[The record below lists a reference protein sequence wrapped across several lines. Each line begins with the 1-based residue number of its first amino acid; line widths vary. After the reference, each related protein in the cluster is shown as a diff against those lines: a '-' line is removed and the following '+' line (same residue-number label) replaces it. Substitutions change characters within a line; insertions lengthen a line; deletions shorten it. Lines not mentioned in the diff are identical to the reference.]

1 MESPLPAMADL
12 PSQFS
17 DAPDLMNDPTTD
29 GQEKSPEDPDTCRI
43 CRGEG
48 SSDEPL
54 FYPCKCSGS
63 IKFVHQDCLME
74 WLSHSQKKYCELCKT
89 PFRFTKLYSPLMPK
103 KLPTSVFI
111 RKAIFHLISHLLVW
125 FRGLLVGGVWIL
137 CLPWSMRYA
146 WRIIFW
152 VADAGWARNSFNDE
166 LLLDIAKEASLTLDS
181 SAVST
186 PAGSQTSSLIP
197 SYLNI
202 QSQTLNFTRGQPWLF
217 KWTKNIA
224 HGIAALFQQTGLLPA
239 ENYNATVDPLVLRM
253 AKQEQSSI
261 LSDVVFLKTL
271 TPWPKFNR
279 TLMDVLEGQIITLSV
294 VVAFILI
301 FLIREWVVQ
310 QQPVV
315 DMGAVD
321 ADNAL
326 AQAGGGAHN
335 QAQADDGDAG
345 EIRNVD
351 FPGEGVQARRNNIV
365 DPFEDLED
373 NRPNASFSAAN
384 LAGPG
389 PSRETETNI
398 EDLKQQVEYAEKIIN
413 SLPEDVQAALRQGS
427 VQEAVAKL
435 PPEDAARMEEEVKKW
450 SRDGGFPGFSSG
462 QIDGAESSDHESD
475 SESHAHDSTVPSSA
489 RPSMPLRGRSF
500 LAADIER
507 DLEERSLEEKGDDI
521 QADVDSD
528 VVQDEQ
534 RSQDSAGSWQH
545 VSQLQEP
552 SKLRDTSAEPV
563 LDHTTPPSWSF
574 NRISTKGKERAR
586 TPSPQPAND
595 EHLGVPSRTQPSP
608 SVALD
613 HGESVDDGDRDDA
626 SWMSTVDSTES
637 YTKDD
642 LGMGDNPFAL
652 EDNQDFGLET
662 PLGVGGTDSVSSQRE
677 ASLATGQQPGPQPTL
692 VDNICNWFWGDIPR
706 APVPVAADGE
716 LVVDEDDE
724 HIVEDIEDEAP
735 FVPFAQALPR
745 PAVNQP
751 AANGAL
757 NPEMA
762 GAAAQAG
769 FDLNDPDAIEDAE
782 DLEGIL
788 ELIGMQGPIIG
799 LFQNALFSAVLI
811 FISVLA
817 AVWVPYVYGKLV
829 LLTTAMPELI
839 YKVPLRMVILIA
851 DLAIDLFLILVGY
864 TAYLIG
870 QLYRICLSAFYV
882 DVTERYGYKSVILP
896 ALNLA
901 QGAVQRL
908 LGGASSTADLESK
921 DFLYLSM
928 GCHAALDAMRETITA
943 STSAV
948 FNGVAIIVHA
958 VSSITPK
965 TLPGLLYSQLPHA
978 IWACAVYAYDDIM
991 STIRSLWTL
1000 GTVSI
1005 PLGTAIL
1012 LPDNPMLAYWTATD
1026 RAYAVI
1032 AGYAAVALAGALY
1045 LKVAPITT
1053 STKSTRIES
1062 QIIELFQQAGGVL
1075 KVILIISI
1083 EMIAFP
1089 LFCGFLLDFAL
1100 MPLFESAT
1108 FSSRFTFTIMSP
1120 WTSGFVHWFVGTC
1133 YMFHFALFVSM
1144 CRRIMRGGVLY
1155 FIRDPDD
1162 PTFHPV
1168 RDVLERSVITQ
1179 LRKIAF
1185 SAIVYGALIVVCLG
1199 GVVWSLWAVS
1209 DSVLPIHWTSS
1220 ESSFEFPLDILFYN
1234 FLTPVIVRFARPSD
1248 GLHAMYTWWFRRCAR
1263 ALRLSDFLFR
1273 ESYPDEEGHQ
1283 VHRTWKAWFT
1293 RKKGEVENDFDGED
1307 HEVDDDKDEVDDV
1320 EIDDG
1325 EVDDGEDHQVDD
1337 GEDHEVEDEKDE
1349 ERKNTKKVEETEV
1362 YFQKD
1367 GRHVRAPASDQV
1379 RIPKGSPVFVEVD
1392 EENNRI
1398 DGKPDDEG
1406 IHSRTSDMITIVYI
1420 PPWFRVR
1427 IGLFVVA
1434 VWLFAAATGISVT
1447 IVPLLFG
1454 RKLLST
1460 AIPNADNVND
1470 IYAFSLGIYILG
1482 GLLYTTLH
1490 YRAILTFLHSTF
1502 WPSSASRTQAFAT
1515 FASYTKRTFSVVY
1528 VYSSLA
1534 VALPLVFAILL
1545 ELYVLMPIHVTF
1557 GPEESHVI
1565 HLIQDWTLGILYVR
1579 IGTRILMWDRES
1591 RASRTVRAVVADG
1604 YLNPNARLV
1613 TRAFIL
1619 PTLLAFV
1626 LLLGAP
1632 FAGALVANATYF
1644 RASTAQEKVKIMRLA
1659 YPVALGVATSL
1670 WSVLIVGKATERW
1683 RLRIRD
1689 EVYLIGE
1696 RLHNFGEKRPGSAA
1710 GKAAGKGKARAEA

>member
-1 MESPLPAMADL
+1 
-12 PSQFS
+12 
-17 DAPDLMNDPTTD
+17 
-29 GQEKSPEDPDTCRI
+29 
-43 CRGEG
+43 
-48 SSDEPL
+48 
-54 FYPCKCSGS
+54 
-63 IKFVHQDCLME
+63 ME

-111 RKAIFHLISHLLVW
+111 RKAILHLISHLLVW

-152 VADAGWARNSFNDE
+152 VADAGWARNNFTEE
-166 LLLDIAKEASLTLDS
+166 LSLDMAKGASLTADS

-186 PAGSQTSSLIP
+186 PAGSQIPSSIP
-197 SYLNI
+197 SYLSI
-202 QSQTLNFTRGQPWLF
+202 QSQTLNFTRGEPYLF
-217 KWTKNIA
+217 KWAKSIA

-239 ENYNATVDPLVLRM
+239 ENYNSTADPLVLRM
-253 AKQEQSSI
+253 AKQEQASV

-279 TLMDVLEGQIITLSV
+279 TVMDVLEGQIITLSV

-335 QAQADDGDAG
+335 QGQVDDGDAG
-345 EIRNVD
+345 DDGHVEAPD
-351 FPGEGVQARRNNIV
+351 DEVQARRNNIV

-373 NRPNASFSAAN
+373 NRPDASFSAAD
-384 LAGPG
+384 LAGPELAEG
-389 PSRETETNI
+389 TQPNI
-398 EDLKQQVEYAEKIIN
+398 EELKQQVEYAEKIIN

-427 VQEAVAKL
+427 VQEAVARL
-435 PPEDAARMEEEVKKW
+435 PPEDAARMEEELKKW
-450 SRDGGFPGFSSG
+450 SRDGGIPGVSSG
-462 QIDGAESSDHESD
+462 QVDDGEASNVESD
-475 SESHAHDSTVPSSA
+475 SVSHERDSAVGPST
-489 RPSMPLRGRSF
+489 RPSMPSRGRSF

-507 DLEERSLEEKGDDI
+507 DLEERGLEERGDDA
-521 QADVDSD
+521 QADIDSD
-528 VVQDEQ
+528 LVQDEQ

-545 VSQLQEP
+545 VSQPSEP
-552 SKLRDTSAEPV
+552 PKPRDTVAEPA
-563 LDHTTPPSWSF
+563 LGHATRPSWSF
-574 NRISTKGKERAR
+574 NRISTTGTERAR
-586 TPSPQPAND
+586 TPSPRPTND
-595 EHLGVPSRTQPSP
+595 EHLGVPSRTQPLSSP
-608 SVALD
+608 ASD
-613 HGESVDDGDRDDA
+613 HGESVDEGDRDDA

-652 EDNQDFGLET
+652 EDNQDLGPET
-662 PLGVGGTDSVSSQRE
+662 PVGVDAPDSVPSPQE
-677 ASLATGQQPGPQPTL
+677 ASPVTGEQPAPQPTL
-692 VDNICNWFWGDIPR
+692 VDNICNWFWGDIPP
-706 APVPVAADGE
+706 AQVPVAAEGE
-716 LVVDEDDE
+716 LVADEDDE
-724 HIVEDIEDEAP
+724 HIVEDIADEAP
-735 FVPFAQALPR
+735 FVPFAQALPL
-745 PAVNQP
+745 PVVNQP

-757 NPEMA
+757 NPELVA
-762 GAAAQAG
+762 AAAQAG
-769 FDLNDPDAIEDAE
+769 LDPNDPDAIEDAE

-839 YKVPLRMVILIA
+839 YKVPLRMVTLIA
-851 DLAIDLFLILVGY
+851 DLAIDLFLIMVGY
-864 TAYLIG
+864 TTYLIG
-870 QLYRICLSAFYV
+870 QLYRVCMSTIYV

-896 ALNLA
+896 ALRLA
-901 QGAVQRL
+901 QDAGQRL

-928 GCHAALDAMRETITA
+928 GCHAALDAMREAMTMGTRA
-943 STSAV
+943 LLS
-948 FNGVAIIVHA
+948 GVATIVH
-958 VSSITPK
+958 VISSITPK
-965 TLPGLLYSQLPHA
+965 TLPGLLFSQLPHA
-978 IWACAVYAYDDIM
+978 IWHCAVYAYDDIV
-991 STIRSLWTL
+991 STIQSIWTL

-1012 LPDNPMLAYWTATD
+1012 LPDDPMLAYWTATD

-1053 STKSTRIES
+1053 SAKSRRVEG

-1199 GVVWSLWAVS
+1199 GVVWSLWVVS

-1283 VHRTWKAWFT
+1283 IRRTWKAWFT
-1293 RKKGEVENDFDGED
+1293 RKKGEVEGDSED
-1307 HEVDDDKDEVDDV
+1307 EDQEDEDEDDKDEK
-1320 EIDDG
+1320 
-1325 EVDDGEDHQVDD
+1325 
-1337 GEDHEVEDEKDE
+1337 EKESD
-1349 ERKNTKKVEETEV
+1349 V

-1406 IHSRTSDMITIVYI
+1406 IHSRTSNLITTVYV

-1482 GLLYTTLH
+1482 GLLYTALH
-1490 YRAILTFLHSTF
+1490 YRAILTFLHATF
-1502 WPSSASRTQAFAT
+1502 WPSSASRTQALVT

-1534 VALPLVFAILL
+1534 VALPLLFAVLL
-1545 ELYVLMPIHVTF
+1545 ELYILMPIHVTF

-1591 RASRTVRAVVADG
+1591 RAARTVRAVVTDG
-1604 YLNPNARLV
+1604 YLNPNARLA

-1619 PTLLAFV
+1619 PTLLAFMI
-1626 LLLGAP
+1626 LLGAP
-1632 FAGALVANATYF
+1632 FCGAAMANATYY
-1644 RASTAQEKVKIMRLA
+1644 RASTAEEKVKIMRLA
-1659 YPVALGVATSL
+1659 YPIALGVATSL

-1710 GKAAGKGKARAEA
+1710 GNTTLKGKARAEA